1 MKKKTTTFDQLLDKE
16 KCVNFFSRYGYYT
29 HKEDERDLVLKKAGT
44 VFTFSGKKIPMEL
57 SISFRDSETEF
68 SLKYDAYVLFDTG
81 DLQKELDRIA
91 SLMKTNMNKLI

>member
-16 KCVNFFSRYGYYT
+16 KCINFFSRYGYYT
-29 HKEDERDLVLKKAGT
+29 HHEDESILVLKKAGT

-57 SISFRDSETEF
+57 TISFGDSETEI

-81 DLQKELDRIA
+81 DLQRELDKIVNLVK
-91 SLMKTNMNKLI
+91 SNISKLV